1 MAFKLYLSISSSATK
16 VLYVRSIPLSP
27 KHGVLLGGSPTVYTY
42 THCFS
47 NCNVP
52 PLCFLNHSLCSK
64 PSLNVTSLNW
74 CNHVESSIEI
84 SQKTKNRTAIWHN
97 STPRY
102 ILQKNPKMLIW
113 KDICTPVFIAAPFTI
128 AKIWKQ
134 PKCPSTDEWIKM
146 CYIYPMVYYSAMK
159 RMKQLNLLQH
169 GRT

>member
-16 VLYVRSIPLSP
+16 FLYVRSIPLSP

-134 PKCPSTDEWIKM
+134 PKCPSTDEWIKKKKTHTHTYM
-146 CYIYPMVYYSAMK
+146 NIHTWKK
-159 RMKQLNLLQH
+159 RKS
-169 GRT
+169 